1 MATVYFLTN
10 FGDRR
15 LVGGGDNPLRVIR
28 EDLAKSDI
36 EPMYFRYWKN
46 EEEWTVDFG
55 NWSCFYKVTDWDGN
69 VDENE
74 ATDSAPD
81 ESEATDSAPDENE
94 TPRKKQEVF
103 DPVEEIKFK
112 TDGGDN
118 LVVSSGWRMADNS
131 TPDNPIFISEAIG
144 GYFDTPAYRLM
155 YDFGGEN
162 VTIFRDNTEFV
173 TMDAVEFDEFFYK
186 TTHLMNNLSSLIN
199 DKYERDFDDDSFRVV
214 IKHKEKKND

>member
-15 LVGGGDNPLRVIR
+15 LVGIGGNPLRIIR
-28 EDLAKSDI
+28 KDLANSDI

-46 EEEWTVDFG
+46 GEEWTVDFG

-74 ATDSAPD
+74 
-81 ESEATDSAPDENE
+81 
-94 TPRKKQEVF
+94 TPREKQEVF

-112 TDGGDN
+112 TDSGDN

-131 TPDNPIFISEAIG
+131 TPNNPIFISEAIG
-144 GYFDTPAYRLM
+144 GYCDSPAYRLM
-155 YDFGGEN
+155 YDFGSEN
-162 VTIFRDNTEFV
+162 VTIFRDNTELV
-173 TMDAVEFDEFFYK
+173 TMDAIEFDEFFYK
-186 TTHLMNNLSSLIN
+186 TTHLMNNLSSLIS
-199 DKYERDFDDDSFRVV
+199 DKYERDFDDDSFRVI

>member
-81 ESEATDSAPDENE
+81 ENE

-155 YDFGGEN
+155 YDFGSEN
-162 VTIFRDNTEFV
+162 VTIFRDNTELV
-173 TMDAVEFDEFFYK
+173 TMDAVEFDEFFYE

-199 DKYERDFDDDSFRVV
+199 DKYEKDFDYDSFRVV